1 MDDGEPKT
9 KAMRAPITKPITQAP
24 VSKAPEPAAVPYEK
38 REWKGRTLW
47 QCTRCPFNSL
57 DERAF
62 WSHWMMRHQ
71 PPRSTLSA
79 LVGPDGK
86 PLVNKQE
93 E

>member
-1 MDDGEPKT
+1 MHDDELKT
-9 KAMRAPITKPITQAP
+9 KAMRAPVTKPITQAP
-24 VSKAPEPAAVPYEK
+24 VSKAPEPAVAPYEK
-38 REWKGRTLW
+38 REWKGHTLW
-47 QCTRCPFNSL
+47 QCSRCPFNAL

-71 PPRSTLSA
+71 PPRPALSA

-86 PLVNKQE
+86 QLEIKRE